1 MDTPLKS
8 HISRLEERLEFLN
21 NEVMRNQFD
30 REARNRIEAEIRA
43 VNLALEHYRAGYDLE
58 KPLIP
63 R

>member
-58 KPLIP
+58 KSLFP

>member
-1 MDTPLKS
+1 MDTPLKL

-21 NEVMRNQFD
+21 DEVMRNQFD

-58 KPLIP
+58 KSLNP